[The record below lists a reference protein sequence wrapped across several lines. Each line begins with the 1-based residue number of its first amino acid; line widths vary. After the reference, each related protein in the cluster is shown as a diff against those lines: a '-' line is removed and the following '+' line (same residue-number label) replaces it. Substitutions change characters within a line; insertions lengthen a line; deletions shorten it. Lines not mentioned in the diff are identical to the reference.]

1 MEKMASFID
10 KALTIY
16 YKKRTRLKKQLR
28 EVEAMIKT
36 LEEVKRGDNDD

>member
-1 MEKMASFID
+1 MEEMTAFID
-10 KALTIY
+10 KALKLY
-16 YKKRTRLKKQLR
+16 YKKRTRLKNQLR

>member
-1 MEKMASFID
+1 MEEMTTFID
-10 KALTIY
+10 KALKLY

>member
-16 YKKRTRLKKQLR
+16 YKKRADLEKELQEIEET
-28 EVEAMIKT
+28 IKT
-36 LEEVKRGDNDD
+36 LEEVKRGDVK

>member
-16 YKKRTRLKKQLR
+16 YKKRADLEKELQEIEETS
-28 EVEAMIKT
+28 KT
-36 LEEVKRGDNDD
+36 LEEVKRGDVK